1 MFPQVI
7 NCILVLAAKE
17 KQHVKGATIED
28 ITDLKDLR
36 KLLRTKNNVLILFV
50 NSAKDKEAQN
60 NIKVFRDAAN
70 LIRGVGTMVLI
81 DCMNG

>member
-1 MFPQVI
+1 ML
-7 NCILVLAAKE
+7 NCIVALAAKD

-50 NSAKDKEAQN
+50 NTVKDKEAQN
-60 NIKVFRDAAN
+60 NIKIFRDAAN

-81 DCMNG
+81 DCSNG